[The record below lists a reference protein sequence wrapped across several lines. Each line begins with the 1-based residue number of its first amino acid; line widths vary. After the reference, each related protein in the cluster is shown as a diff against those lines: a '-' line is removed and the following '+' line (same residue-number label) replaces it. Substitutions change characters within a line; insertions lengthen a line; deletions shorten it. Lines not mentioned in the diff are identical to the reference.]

1 MDFIRLPELVLQMN
15 AKNVHS
21 SGCWDQIPTNLKM
34 TSGHTKK
41 WMEKKIIQYYQLILK
56 QYHCALYHLHLHTPT
71 CLQMSFASSENL
83 SEYSSWSSRTRLS
96 TSSRLTR
103 SLRLRKGDWPC
114 IISKIRQPSPHQS
127 GLTVQLSFWITSGAE
142 GGRRSEIRV
151 KRSQQSESSRTV
163 TANEVHEKERK
174 AEN

>member
-1 MDFIRLPELVLQMN
+1 MWIYKTDDMIC
-15 AKNVHS
+15 K
-21 SGCWDQIPTNLKM
+21 
-34 TSGHTKK
+34 
-41 WMEKKIIQYYQLILK
+41 QYYHLTRNKKSFLI
-56 QYHCALYHLHLHTPT
+56 HFPFSHISPCPHLPKMSKDFVNVLPSFFSSSSPPANPTAICHLPLLTLT

-127 GLTVQLSFWITSGAE
+127 GLTV
-142 GGRRSEIRV
+142 
-151 KRSQQSESSRTV
+151 
-163 TANEVHEKERK
+163 
-174 AEN
+174 